1 MWINKFSYHRI
12 RPGIPFYILIFAF
25 IISRLVICLEL
36 RLRPGIMGYVG
47 LWLFWLRYF
56 VICFVWTQHFPTPK
70 LTERSDVTTG
80 CWLQLSYAKDTT
92 QSTQSFMWFGSRQA
106 MDPFRVREWTP
117 LKIVIRIDTDWSEI
131 GVGQLQLIVRLQFI
145 FRADSRQVRQRL
157 YRVRVVS
164 VSLSWHSKIY
174 IQIQTFNVWY
184 MSREHKHEHSWMYC
198 LRA

>member
-12 RPGIPFYILIFAF
+12 RPGIPFYIFIFAF

-56 VICFVWTQHFPTPK
+56 VICFVCMNAALSIFPTPK

-92 QSTQSFMWFGSRQA
+92 QGTQSFMWFGSRQA
-106 MDPFRVREWTP
+106 IDPFRVRERTP
-117 LKIVIRIDTDWSEI
+117 LKIVIRIDTDWSES

-145 FRADSRQVRQRL
+145 FRADTRQDRK
-157 YRVRVVS
+157 S
-164 VSLSWHSKIY
+164 ASSLRI
-174 IQIQTFNVWY
+174 II
-184 MSREHKHEHSWMYC
+184 MSF
-198 LRA
+198 